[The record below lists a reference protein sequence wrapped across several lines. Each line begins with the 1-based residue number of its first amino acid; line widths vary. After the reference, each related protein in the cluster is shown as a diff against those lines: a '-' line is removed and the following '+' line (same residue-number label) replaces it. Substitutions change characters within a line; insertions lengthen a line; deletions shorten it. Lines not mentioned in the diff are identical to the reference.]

1 MNIESSS
8 VEVKFASLGKY
19 ILGKTLGSGF
29 NSKVKLGYDP
39 STDQYFAVKIIKRSH
54 PNIDLKAL
62 RKEVETL
69 NSLKHSN
76 IVNMVEFLYSAD
88 YVKKNGKSYKVV
100 ALVLELVSGGEVFD
114 YVKISGRFSEEVA
127 RIYFRILIETLE
139 HCHQNGTAHRDLKLE
154 NLLFDENFNLK
165 IADFGYATSIRG
177 KNGSG
182 KLHTILGTESYM
194 APEIH
199 AGKAYS
205 GTAVDIFA
213 CGVILFIMIS
223 GNPPFLKAD
232 PKCDSYYKLF
242 KTNEQFTF
250 WNAHMNHMTEQ
261 VGQEGF
267 YSEEFI
273 DLMNGMF
280 AYNPQNRP
288 TIEQIKA
295 HPWYNGPIADIQ
307 TLKAEFYERRVM
319 VEEEIRKQREANK
332 ETKLMAK
339 LQNNQQNFSGYR
351 PYY

>member
-1 MNIESSS
+1 M
-8 VEVKFASLGKY
+8 
-19 ILGKTLGSGF
+19 
-29 NSKVKLGYDP
+29 
-39 STDQYFAVKIIKRSH
+39 
-54 PNIDLKAL
+54 
-62 RKEVETL
+62 
-69 NSLKHSN
+69 
-76 IVNMVEFLYSAD
+76 LYSAD

-100 ALVLELVSGGEVFD
+100 AIVLELVSGGEVFD

-127 RIYFRILIETLE
+127 RIYFRILIESNLSLPISPKCQLALE
-139 HCHQNGTAHRDLKLE
+139 HCHQNGVAHRDLKLE
-154 NLLFDENFNLK
+154 NLLFDDNFNLK

-213 CGVILFIMIS
+213 CGVILFIMLS

-232 PKCDSYYKLF
+232 AKSDSYYKLF
-242 KTNEQFTF
+242 KTNEQLTF
-250 WNAHMNHMTEQ
+250 WTAHSNHMTEQ
-261 VGQEGF
+261 LGREGF
-267 YSEEFI
+267 YSEEFM
-273 DLMNGMF
+273 DLMNGML

-307 TLKAEFYERRVM
+307 ALQTEFMERRVM
-319 VEEEIRKQREANK
+319 VDDEMRQQREASK
-332 ETKLMAK
+332 EAKLLAK
-339 LQNNQQNFSGYR
+339 LQNNSHQNFSGYR